1 MKKQPPWPVLKT
13 YDSDHLDRIALPLG
27 GIGTG
32 TVSLGG
38 RGDLRDW
45 EIMNRPA
52 KGNRG
57 AEAFFT
63 LWAKKGSSAPVTRL
77 LEGPLETWEY
87 EGHSGSPAPNHGLP
101 RFRQCTFSAAY
112 PLGQVHL
119 SDPDVPLKVRL
130 EAFNP
135 FVPADADASGV
146 PVAML
151 RYVLINDST
160 EPVKA
165 SVCGSARNFISPEKA
180 ERKPLV
186 KYLERGRVRG
196 LCYDP
201 TGVHPNDEEWGT
213 FALAAVSPGRVS
225 HRTHWRELSWSN
237 AILDFWDDFSED
249 GRLEQRNPGGEVHP
263 FGSLAVSVTVPPRSS
278 KAVTFLLAWHFPNR
292 QTWSPR
298 ETKRKHSRIN
308 TIGNYYTTQYKDAW
322 DVAEQ
327 TAARLASLET
337 KTVRFVDAFCSSD
350 LPDVVKE
357 AALFNLCTLR
367 TQTCFRTPDGR
378 FFGFE
383 GCSDDCGC
391 CLGSCTHVWNYE
403 QATAFLFGDLS
414 LGMRDVEFLHAT
426 KTPQWVTGE
435 ERDRGFM
442 AFRTSLPLKG
452 AQHAYYAAADG
463 QMGCIMKMYRDWQ
476 LNGDDALLRRLWP
489 NVRKCL
495 EFCWIKGGW
504 DADRDGVMEGCQHNT
519 MDVEYYGPN
528 PQMGTWYL
536 GALRA
541 AEEMARYLGHTDFAD
556 ECRRLFKN
564 GSRWIDANL
573 FNGEYYEHH
582 VRPPRRQKDV
592 ARGLALVMNSKVLR
606 DPDNQLG
613 PGCLVDQLV
622 GQYMAHVCG
631 LGYLLK
637 RANVRKTLRSILK
650 HNRRKGLHDHFN
662 NMRSYALGD
671 ETVLLM
677 ASYPRGGRPARPFPY
692 FSEVMTGFEYT
703 AAVHL
708 LYEGREKDGIECIRD
723 IRDRYDGRKRSPFD
737 EAECGHHYAR
747 AMASWAAVL
756 ALTGFQYSGVT
767 QTMTFAARPGTHFWS
782 TGRAWGTCTL
792 QRTRKSWKAKV
803 NVLHGSLK
811 LRRFELTGTGS
822 AESKKARALTPRVSP
837 ALFRILPVR

>member
-1 MKKQPPWPVLKT
+1 MKETTPWPVLKT

-57 AEAFFT
+57 AEAFFV
-63 LWAKKGSSAPVTRL
+63 LRAQKGSSAPVTRL

-101 RFRQCTFSAAY
+101 RFRNCTFSAAY

-135 FVPADADASGV
+135 FVPADADTSGI
-146 PVAML
+146 PVAIL
-151 RYVLINDST
+151 RYVLTNDST
-160 EPVKA
+160 VPVKA
-165 SVCGSARNFISPEKA
+165 SICGSARNFISPEKA

-186 KYLERGRVRG
+186 KHLERGRVRG
-196 LCYDP
+196 LRYDP
-201 TGVHPNDEEWGT
+201 AGVHPNDETWGT
-213 FALAAVSPGRVS
+213 FALAAASPGRVS
-225 HRTHWRELSWSN
+225 YRTHWRELSWST
-237 AILDFWDDFSED
+237 AILDFWDDFSKD
-249 GRLEQRNPGGEVHP
+249 GKLEERKPGGEVHP
-263 FGSLAVSVTVPPRSS
+263 FGSLAVSLTVPPRSS
-278 KAVTFLLAWHFPNR
+278 KAVTFVLAWHFPNR

-298 ETKRKHSRIN
+298 ETKRKHSTRN
-308 TIGNYYTTQYKDAW
+308 TIGNYYATQYRDAW
-322 DVAEQ
+322 DVVEK
-327 TAARLASLET
+327 TAPLLAILEKDT
-337 KTVRFVDAFCSSD
+337 LRFVDAFCRSD

-357 AALFNLCTLR
+357 AALFNLSTLR

-383 GCSDDCGC
+383 GCGDDCGC

-414 LGMRDVEFLHAT
+414 LGMREVEFLHAT
-426 KTPQWVTGE
+426 KMPDWVAGK

-476 LNGDDALLRRLWP
+476 LNGDDAFLRRLWP
-489 NVRKCL
+489 KVRKCL

-519 MDVEYYGPN
+519 MDVEYYGAN

-541 AEEMARYLGHTDFAD
+541 AEEMARYLGHREFAD
-556 ECRRLFKN
+556 ECRRLFEN

-582 VRPPRRQKDV
+582 VQPPRKRKDI
-592 ARGLALVMNSKVLR
+592 APGLIIGMGSKTLR
-606 DPDNQLG
+606 NPDSQLG

-622 GQYMAHVCG
+622 GQTMAHVCG

-637 RANVRKTLRSILK
+637 PANVRKTLRSILK
-650 HNRRKGLHDHFN
+650 YNRRNGLHGHFN

-671 ETVLLM
+671 ETALLM

-692 FSEVMTGFEYT
+692 FNEVMTGFEYT

-708 LYEGREKDGIECIRD
+708 LYEGREKAGIECIRD
-723 IRDRYDGRKRSPFD
+723 IRERYDGRKRSPFD

-747 AMASWAAVL
+747 AMTSWAAVL
-756 ALTGFQYSGVT
+756 ALTGFHYSAVT
-767 QTMTFAARPGTHFWS
+767 QTMTFAPRPGTHFWS
-782 TGRAWGTCTL
+782 TGRAWGTCQIREAGKGWRVDL
-792 QRTRKSWKAKV
+792 D
-803 NVLHGSLK
+803 VLHGSVQIQ
-811 LRRFELTGTGS
+811 RFELAGVDHS
-822 AESKKARALTPRVSP
+822 VRLHVSP
-837 ALFRILPVR
+837 AKSP